1 MAGRLLRYAAALLGA
16 GLLLALGLEFTQVL
30 RTAPALAAANEQ
42 ATRVVIEKEARRLTL
57 ERDGRVLSSYAV
69 ALGPAPVGT
78 KEREGDGRTPEGI
91 YSVDFRHPRSRY
103 HLALRISY
111 PDAQAREAAKQ
122 MGVSPGSDIMIHGI
136 RNGLGWLGS
145 LHRERD
151 WTDGC
156 IAVTNAE
163 IREIWSRVPEG
174 TPVEIRPRRSVGGN
188 DGK

>member
-1 MAGRLLRYAAALLGA
+1 MTVTGKALRYGAVLLGAALL
-16 GLLLALGLEFTQVL
+16 LVLGLEFTQVL
-30 RTAPALAAANEQ
+30 RTVPALAATSEQ
-42 ATRVVIEKEARRLTL
+42 ATRVVIEKGARRLTL
-57 ERDGRVLSSYAV
+57 ERDGNVLSRYAV
-69 ALGPAPVGT
+69 ALGSAPVGN
-78 KEREGDGRTPEGI
+78 KEREGDGRTPEGV
-91 YSVDFRHPRSRY
+91 YTVDFRHSRSRY

-122 MGVSPGSDIMIHGI
+122 LGVSPGSDIMIHGI

-174 TPVEIRPRRSVGGN
+174 TRVEIRP
-188 DGK
+188 